1 MRTGV
6 FTQIKNTGKTAML
19 SVLLVLGSAAFH
31 PAFPEEFTRGEIEK
45 TAQAYL
51 EVLKIREAYL
61 QEFEDVDDP
70 EIAEKGQME
79 ANKKIIEA
87 VVNSGISVDTYND
100 VIAAA
105 LTDEALMDELLNT
118 IDRLEKNR

>member
-19 SVLLVLGSAAFH
+19 SVLLVLGSAAFA
-31 PAFPEEFTRGEIEK
+31 PALPYDFTRDEIEK

-51 EVLKIREAYL
+51 EVLRIREAYL
-61 QEFEDVDDP
+61 QEFGDVDDP
-70 EIAEKGQME
+70 DIAEQGQVE
-79 ANKKIIEA
+79 ANQKIIEA

-105 LTDEALMDELLNT
+105 LMDEALMDDLLKT

>member
-19 SVLLVLGSAAFH
+19 SVLLVLCAAAFA
-31 PAFPEEFTRGEIEK
+31 PAVSYDFTRDEIEK

-51 EVLKIREAYL
+51 EILRIREAYL
-61 QEFEDVDDP
+61 QEFGDEDDSD
-70 EIAEKGQME
+70 IAGKGQVE

-87 VVNSGISVDTYND
+87 VVNSGISVETYND

-105 LTDEALMDELLNT
+105 LMDEVLMEDLLKT